1 MSHFTKKVWFILVFQ
16 LALLLLVGCG
26 KGDELVIEEAGDR
39 KIITLDALS
48 LNSAMEQCVALFNQ
62 KNPDYY
68 VHKVDYNNDMTYEE
82 FLDARALKIMT
93 GRSADLLYL
102 SSDFRVNEYVEKG
115 VLEDL
120 TPYIERDIEKDRYVE
135 GVFNLFSLDNGVYA
149 APVDADVNLLLKKC
163 ETKSPY
169 EDITFAQLCDLL
181 EKKEPASLFDRPV
194 KDTLWFLYLYFGV
207 NVNDPEELATMI
219 ELAEKYQ
226 RKPDTGMVFEKDFLM
241 VDFRMSNP
249 NSMLGTYVT
258 FGKLGEDISG
268 VNAPIVTSSFFGIS
282 SSSEEKEGA
291 WEFIRFMLQEECQ
304 EIISASFMPVRKET
318 FMSKC
323 EEEYAD
329 ELRRQYLEEQG
340 VSMDHFIR
348 NYNEMI
354 QRGKPRELMA
364 ENYDILKIVWEEA
377 AKYYDG
383 EKDLA
388 STIDVIRN
396 RISLYQKE
404 NDM

>member
-1 MSHFTKKVWFILVFQ
+1 
-16 LALLLLVGCG
+16 
-26 KGDELVIEEAGDR
+26 
-39 KIITLDALS
+39 
-48 LNSAMEQCVALFNQ
+48 
-62 KNPDYY
+62 
-68 VHKVDYNNDMTYEE
+68 
-82 FLDARALKIMT
+82 
-93 GRSADLLYL
+93 
-102 SSDFRVNEYVEKG
+102 
-115 VLEDL
+115 
-120 TPYIERDIEKDRYVE
+120 
-135 GVFNLFSLDNGVYA
+135 
-149 APVDADVNLLLKKC
+149 
-163 ETKSPY
+163 
-169 EDITFAQLCDLL
+169 
-181 EKKEPASLFDRPV
+181 
-194 KDTLWFLYLYFGV
+194 
-207 NVNDPEELATMI
+207 
-219 ELAEKYQ
+219 
-226 RKPDTGMVFEKDFLM
+226 MVFEKDFLM

-388 STIDVIRN
+388 STIDVIQN

>member
-1 MSHFTKKVWFILVFQ
+1 MSHYAKKVWFILVFQ

-26 KGDELVIEEAGDR
+26 KEDELVIEEAGDR

-68 VHKVDYNNDMTYEE
+68 VYKVDYNDMTYEE

-102 SSDFRVNEYVEKG
+102 SADFRVNEYVEKG

-135 GVFNLFSLDNGVYA
+135 GVFNLFSIDNGVRA
-149 APVDADVNLLLKKC
+149 VPVDADVNLLLKKC

-207 NVNDPEELATMI
+207 NVNDPGELATMI
-219 ELAEKYQ
+219 ELAEKYPKQ
-226 RKPDTGMVFEKDFLM
+226 SGTEMKFEKNFLM

-268 VNAPIVTSSFFGIS
+268 VNTPIVTSSFFGIS

-304 EIISASFMPVRKET
+304 EIISDSFMPVRKET
-318 FMSKC
+318 FMGKC
-323 EEEYAD
+323 EEAYDD
-329 ELRRQYLEEQG
+329 ELRSQYLEEQG
-340 VSMDHFIR
+340 VSMDHFIQ

-354 QRGKPRELMA
+354 QRGKPQELMA
-364 ENYDILKIVWEEA
+364 ENYDIWKIVWEEA

-383 EKDLA
+383 EKDLS
-388 STIDVIRN
+388 STIDVIQN